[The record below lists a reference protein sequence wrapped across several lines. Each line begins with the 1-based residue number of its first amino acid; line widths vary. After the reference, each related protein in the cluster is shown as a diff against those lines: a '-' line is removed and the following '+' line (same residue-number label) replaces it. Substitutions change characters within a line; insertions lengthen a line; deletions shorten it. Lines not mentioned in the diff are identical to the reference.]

1 MLNQLN
7 NSISNI
13 PKIQNIFSN
22 ELNQV
27 LIQINQTI
35 FNIYNSRNEIVKLIS
50 NSIYLLSEIKN
61 ENNIY
66 NFKSFKLFIIQIK
79 II

>member
-22 ELNQV
+22 ELNQI
-27 LIQINQTI
+27 LIKINQTI
-35 FNIYNSRNEIVKLIS
+35 FNTYNSTNEIVKSIS
-50 NSIYLLSEIKN
+50 NSINLLP
-61 ENNIY
+61 
-66 NFKSFKLFIIQIK
+66 QI
-79 II
+79 

>member
-66 NFKSFKLFIIQIK
+66 NFKSFKLFII
-79 II
+79 